1 MGFLVTMLLL
11 AVFIYLMLVVLCA
24 INNFPDSLHYKRAY
38 KALTSPDCVL
48 LSMDYEYYKEHGCW
62 FFQSGDCYLAWS
74 QKSGG
79 FGITDAHGN
88 AVHKICGV
96 YPYLFD
102 WYTLY
107 WFKKI
112 DKYLREYKAEH
123 KHPPFKNIH
132 E

>member
-1 MGFLVTMLLL
+1 MGLL
-11 AVFIYLMLVVLCA
+11 AAFSLLALFIYLLLVVLCA
-24 INNFPDSLHYKRAY
+24 INNFPDSLHYKEAY

-48 LSMDYEYYKEHGCW
+48 LTMDYQYYKEHGCW
-62 FFQSGDCYLAWS
+62 FFQSGSYHMAWS
-74 QKSGG
+74 QRSRG
-79 FGITDAHGN
+79 FAITDDRGN
-88 AVHKICGV
+88 PVYKICGC

-107 WFKKI
+107 WYKKI
-112 DKYLREYKAEH
+112 ERYLIEYKAEH